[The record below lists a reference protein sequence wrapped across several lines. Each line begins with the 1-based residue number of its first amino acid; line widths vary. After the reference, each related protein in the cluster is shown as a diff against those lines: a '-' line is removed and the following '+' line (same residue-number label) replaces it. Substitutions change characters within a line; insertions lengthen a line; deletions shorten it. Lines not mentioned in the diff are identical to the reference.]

1 MTSPTLT
8 GAGVA
13 ATPQTRT
20 PVTPVRSAPRLAPA
34 PDVTRGHDC
43 GPWDVSETD
52 PVRGRHQLEGRLHLE
67 HLDITVPHGARP
79 HLEFA
84 GEGDDRRA
92 VGARLDLPPVP
103 DDVYRHYLAI
113 SVLAAPISEK
123 PWSQWMA
130 ENHRNSCI
138 SGGVPTVETISG
150 PFGPET
156 LAVADNQESLTIGVD
171 GPKWTVL
178 ATVYGARVTS
188 AARDQAHQVL
198 ADLVVHRGTA
208 PQPAGGVLSISP
220 VNPPEPVWTPNH
232 PNYRGE
238 SR

>member
-1 MTSPTLT
+1 MATPTLT

-20 PVTPVRSAPRLAPA
+20 PVRATPRFTPA
-34 PDVTRGHDC
+34 PGVTRGYDC
-43 GPWDVSETD
+43 GPWDAAETN
-52 PVRGRHQLEGRLHLE
+52 PVRGRHQLEGHLHLE
-67 HLDITVPHGARP
+67 HLDIAVPYGARP

-84 GEGDDRRA
+84 GEGDNRRA
-92 VGARLDLPPVP
+92 VGARIDLPPVA

-113 SVLAAPISEK
+113 SVLAAAGSEK

-138 SGGVPTVETISG
+138 SGGVPVVESISG

-171 GPKWTVL
+171 GPHWTVL
-178 ATVYGARVTS
+178 ATVYGARVTP
-188 AARDQAHQVL
+188 AAREQAHQVL

-220 VNPPEPVWTPNH
+220 VNPPEPVWTMNH